1 MYRIFDTSFK
11 VLLRLIN
18 TWVKMKYLK
27 VIPEKYLL
35 WSTFWIYSMKMLL
48 KYFCPQVHTI
58 DESSSSWVQSVWWL
72 SESILFYDRYYFFL
86 LKHTNIPSQPNNSR
100 KNNTGM
106 WEWERRCNLMKLG
119 NLFSQVN
126 KKGRELSKRIF
137 HSYLWTLTCNKF
149 IHKNCLSDTCT
160 NFFRFCN

>member
-1 MYRIFDTSFK
+1 MNYFMQLEYVLNIWYNFNQMIFKSK
-11 VLLRLIN
+11 NLRVSEFDKHMRKYEISRRYIN
-18 TWVKMKYLK
+18 D
-27 VIPEKYLL
+27 KYLL

-86 LKHTNIPSQPNNSR
+86 LKHTNIPSQPNNSG

-126 KKGRELSKRIF
+126 KKGRELSKRTF
-137 HSYLWTLTCNKF
+137 HSYLSTFL
-149 IHKNCLSDTCT
+149 
-160 NFFRFCN
+160 